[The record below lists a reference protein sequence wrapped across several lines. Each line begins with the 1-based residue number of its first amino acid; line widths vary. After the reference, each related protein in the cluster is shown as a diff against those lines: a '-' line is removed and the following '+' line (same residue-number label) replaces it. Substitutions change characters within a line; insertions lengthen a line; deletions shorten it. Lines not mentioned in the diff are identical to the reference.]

1 MQVTLRDAGD
11 ADLPAILDIVNDAIL
26 NTTAIWTNHA
36 FDLENRR
43 AWLHER
49 QGRSFPVIV
58 ADLAGEIVGFASFG
72 DFRKGDGYDH
82 TVEHSVYV
90 HRHHHGKGVGR
101 QLMPVLFARARALGK
116 HAMIGGVEAGN
127 VASLHFHRAL
137 GFVETGRL
145 PQVGQKFDRWLDLVF
160 MQKIL
165 D

>member
-1 MQVTLRDAGD
+1 MQVTIRDAGD
-11 ADLPAILDIVNDAIL
+11 VDLPAILDIVNDAVL

-49 QGRSFPVIV
+49 QTRSFPVLV
-58 ADLAGEIVGFASFG
+58 AEFAGEVAGFASFG
-72 DFRKGDGYDH
+72 EFRKGDGYEH
-82 TVEHSVYV
+82 TVEHSIYV

-101 QLMPVLFARARALGK
+101 QMMPPLFDRARHLGK
-116 HAMIGGVEAGN
+116 HVMIGGVEAGN
-127 VASLHFHRAL
+127 AASLHFHQAL
-137 GFVETGRL
+137 GFSETGRL
-145 PQVGQKFDRWLDLVF
+145 LQVGQKFDRWLDLVF

>member
-1 MQVTLRDAGD
+1 MQVTIREAGE
-11 ADLPAILDIVNDAIL
+11 ADLPGILEIVNDAVL
-26 NTTAIWTNHA
+26 NTTAIWTYHA

-43 AWLHER
+43 HWMQER
-49 QGRSFPVIV
+49 QERSFPVIV
-58 ADLAGEIVGFASFG
+58 AEFSGEVVGFASFG

-101 QLMPVLFARARALGK
+101 QLMPPLFERARALGK
-116 HAMIGGVEAGN
+116 HVMVGGIEAGN
-127 VASLHFHRAL
+127 TGSIHFHHAL

-145 PQVGQKFDRWLDLVF
+145 QQVGQKFDRWLDLVF